1 MVFSSTLFL
10 FIFLPTVIICYFGL
24 NYIFANRLRNL
35 VLLVFSYIF
44 YLFGAADFLLILM
57 GSTIAD
63 FFIAHAIHKS
73 KTHKKLWLICS
84 IVLNI
89 GLLFWFKYANF
100 MAEQLSPLI
109 SYTGFSTQN
118 WSRIIL
124 PVGISFFTFQK
135 LSYTIDLYKGKLR
148 PITNFI
154 DYAMYAAMFPQI
166 SAGPIVRFT
175 EIRDQVMERVETW
188 DLFYGGAFRFCWG
201 LCKKVMIADACGR
214 IANSIFNLS
223 PQLLETKTAWLGAF
237 AYTLQIYFDFSAYS
251 DMAIGLGMMLG
262 FRFPE
267 NFNRP
272 YSAISLTDFWRR
284 WHMSLSRWFRDYL
297 YLPLGGNRKGKGR
310 TYLNLILVFLL
321 CGLWHGANWTF
332 IFWGAYHG
340 VFLIAERLTGVR
352 DMDAAKFPVLR
363 RGVTLLLV
371 MFGWVFFKSQ
381 TIGHAF
387 SYIAAMFSFNDLPIP
402 EVVGEILNLK
412 NMVFFLIAAAS
423 VFLPERSGELEL
435 KLLKSRPVSYMAA
448 IILFIILLPYC
459 VAIIAGSPETP
470 FIYYRF

>member
-10 FIFLPTVIICYFGL
+10 FAFLPAVIICYFGL
-24 NYIFANRLRNL
+24 NVIFENRLRNI
-35 VLLVFSYIF
+35 VLLMFSYIF
-44 YLFGAADFLLILM
+44 YLFGAADFLLILIS
-57 GSTIAD
+57 STIFD
-63 FFIAHAIHKS
+63 FFLAHCIHRS
-73 KTHKKLWLICS
+73 RRKKRLWLTFS

-100 MAEQLSPLI
+100 MVDQLSPLI
-109 SYTGFSTQN
+109 AYTGLSTQN

-135 LSYTIDLYKGKLR
+135 LSYTIDLYRGKCR

-154 DYAMYAAMFPQI
+154 DYAMYVAMFPQI

-175 EIRDQVMERVETW
+175 EIRDQVAERVETW
-188 DLFYGGAFRFCWG
+188 EMFYGGAFRFCWG

-214 IANSIFNLS
+214 IANSIFGLS
-223 PQLLETKTAWLGAF
+223 PSLLETKTAWLGAF

-251 DMAIGLGMMLG
+251 DMAIGLGMILG
-262 FRFPE
+262 FTFPE

-284 WHMSLSRWFRDYL
+284 WHMSLSRWFKDYL
-297 YLPLGGNRKGKGR
+297 YLSLGGNRKGEMR
-310 TYLNLILVFLL
+310 TYLNLVIVFLL

-340 VFLIAERLTGVR
+340 IFLILEKATGLR
-352 DMDAAKFPVLR
+352 HMPHDRYPAIRRAATF
-363 RGVTLLLV
+363 LLV
-371 MFGWVFFKSQ
+371 MFGWIFFRSQ

-387 SYIAAMFSFNDLPIP
+387 DYIGAMFAFNSLAVPGAVH
-402 EVVGEILNLK
+402 EALNLK
-412 NMVFFLIAAAS
+412 NTVFMLIAGAT
-423 VFLPERSGELEL
+423 VFLPEQAGEFEI
-435 KLLKSRPVSYMAA
+435 KMLKSRPVSYTAA
-448 IILFIILLPYC
+448 IVLFIFLLPYC
-459 VAIIAGSPETP
+459 AALIAGSPQSP